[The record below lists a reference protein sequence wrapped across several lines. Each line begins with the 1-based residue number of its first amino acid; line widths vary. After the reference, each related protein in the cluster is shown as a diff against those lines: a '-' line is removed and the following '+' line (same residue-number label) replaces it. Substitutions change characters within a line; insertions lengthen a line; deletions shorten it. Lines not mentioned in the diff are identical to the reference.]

1 MGGGDDG
8 ALEAALAG
16 QTLVMRL
23 ELALVGARG
32 GVGALDEHGAQRAVA
47 APDAPGAAFAGAFV
61 VAGTQAG
68 PGREAM
74 AVAEHG
80 CRVGAHLAQDGAG
93 SRVVD
98 AGQGLQQAALLGP
111 GRNRLVDVPVEVLDT
126 AAERVVFTQ
135 QVGEQETLG
144 FAQFQPQR
152 VASGASLRRTCPLSE
167 ARMSA

>member
-1 MGGGDDG
+1 MHRSSLWAGGDDG
-8 ALEAALAG
+8 AFVAALAG

-93 SRVVD
+93 CRVVD
-98 AGQGLQQAALLGP
+98 AGQGLEQAALLGP

-135 QVGEQETLG
+135 QVGEQEALG
-144 FAQFQPQR
+144 FA
-152 VASGASLRRTCPLSE
+152 
-167 ARMSA
+167 